1 MYRDDTYLFKRNS
14 VKILSLLFVPPVE
27 GGGMEIHMNYA
38 EIKTFDVANGPGI
51 RVSLFVSG
59 CHHRCPGCFNEQAWD
74 FNYGKKF
81 TDETIDHI
89 IDTLS
94 FGAYAG
100 VTFLGGEPLE
110 RENQK
115 ELLPLA
121 RKIKEIYPD
130 KNIWCYTGYEFE
142 RDVMGQMYN
151 KWAETK
157 ELLSYIDVLVD
168 GPFIESLKNLNLVF
182 RGSENQRLIKLPE
195 TLATGQIVLWEKEI

>member
-1 MYRDDTYLFKRNS
+1 
-14 VKILSLLFVPPVE
+14 
-27 GGGMEIHMNYA
+27 MNYA

-81 TDETIDHI
+81 NQETIDYI
-89 IDTLS
+89 IDTLK
-94 FGAYAG
+94 FGAYSG

-115 ELLPLA
+115 GLLPLA
-121 RKIKEIYPD
+121 KKIKEVYPE

-142 RDVMGQMYN
+142 RDVMGKMYQE
-151 KWAETK
+151 WPETR
-157 ELLSYIDVLVD
+157 ELLSFIDVLVD

-182 RGSENQRLIKLPE
+182 RGSENQRLIQLPE
-195 TLATGQIVLWEKEI
+195 TLATGNITLWEKEI

>member
-1 MYRDDTYLFKRNS
+1 
-14 VKILSLLFVPPVE
+14 
-27 GGGMEIHMNYA
+27 MNYA

-51 RVSLFVSG
+51 RVSVFVSG
-59 CHHRCPGCFNEQAWD
+59 CHHRCPGCFNEKAWD
-74 FNYGKKF
+74 FNYGKEF
-81 TDETIDHI
+81 TGETINYI
-89 IDTLS
+89 IDTLK

-110 RENQK
+110 PENQK
-115 ELLPLA
+115 GLLPLA

-142 RDVMGQMYN
+142 RDVMGHMYN
-151 KWAETK
+151 NCPYTK

-168 GPFIESLKNLNLVF
+168 GPFIEQLKNLSLVF

-195 TLATGQIVLWEKEI
+195 TLATGKMHLWEKSI